1 MAHVLARRRTWLHVA
16 LATSITGLS
25 LSACGDDDN
34 SETHSSAGAA
44 GAMGARGGTV
54 TTAGAESARGGSAG
68 TAGAESA
75 RGGSAGTAGA
85 ESAGGGRASGG
96 TSEAGNAADGL
107 AAGSSS
113 RAGAPLT
120 GGASNGGAL
129 EGGAAPSGGQAGS
142 GGADGGP
149 LPDTSSE
156 IYDPERLPRFD
167 LEVPDESVAALSGVE
182 SSLDPR
188 RDEYV
193 RADLRYGDELITN
206 IGVRIKGEG
215 SFRPFDEKPP
225 LKLKFDEFVSK
236 QSFHGLRRLTL
247 NNMVEDPSFLAER
260 LAYEL
265 YRTAGLPAPR
275 CNSALLYVN
284 GAFYGVY
291 ANVEAEDK
299 TFLSRW
305 FASNDGNL
313 YEEGQ
318 KDFVL
323 GAETAFDLET
333 NEAANDRSGLVA
345 LIAAVQSAS
354 SETFLADLGV
364 ALDTLHFLRFTAAE
378 AAVNQWD
385 MYSYTVFYPNNF
397 RIYENP
403 ADARFVFLPW
413 GMDMSMKP
421 YRDSGRPHIPA
432 FGLSRTYDGPTN
444 PITAGTIFRKCLAS
458 PSCRAAY
465 TEVVRDMAD
474 VYENAN
480 LAASAERYYAQIK
493 SFVYA
498 DERKEYTN
506 DRFDEGYRVL
516 QKTIAERPDALRAD
530 LAAEAA
536 R

>member
-1 MAHVLARRRTWLHVA
+1 MAYLFARRRAWLHVA
-16 LATSITGLS
+16 LAASITGLS
-25 LSACGDDDN
+25 LSACGDGDSSEPN
-34 SETHSSAGAA
+34 SGAGAA
-44 GAMGARGGTV
+44 GAMGAP
-54 TTAGAESARGGSAG
+54 GGSAG

-75 RGGSAGTAGA
+75 HGGSAATGGADSVRGGSDTTAGA
-85 ESAGGGRASGG
+85 DSARGGRASGG
-96 TSEAGNAADGL
+96 TSEGGNTGDGL
-107 AAGSSS
+107 AGSSS

-120 GGASNGGAL
+120 GGASSGGAL
-129 EGGAAPSGGQAGS
+129 EGGAAPSGGLAGS

-149 LPDTSSE
+149 RPDTSSE

-167 LEVPDESVAALSGVE
+167 LDVPDESFAALSGVE
-182 SSLDPR
+182 SSSDPR
-188 RDEYV
+188 GDEYV

-215 SFRPFDEKPP
+215 SFRAFDEKPS

-265 YRTAGLPAPR
+265 YRAAGLPAPR

-291 ANVEAEDK
+291 ANVETEDK

-318 KDFVL
+318 KDFVP

-333 NEAANDRSGLVA
+333 NEAVNDRSGLVA

-364 ALDTLHFLRFTAAE
+364 ALDTLQFLRFTAAE

-421 YRDSGRPHIPA
+421 YRDSGRPHIPVFA
-432 FGLSRTYDGPTN
+432 LSRTYDKPAN

-458 PSCRAAY
+458 SSCRAAY
-465 TEVVRDMAD
+465 AEVVRDMAD

-506 DRFDEGYRVL
+506 ARFDEGYRVL
-516 QKTIAERPDALRAD
+516 QTTIAERPAALRAD

-536 R
+536 Q